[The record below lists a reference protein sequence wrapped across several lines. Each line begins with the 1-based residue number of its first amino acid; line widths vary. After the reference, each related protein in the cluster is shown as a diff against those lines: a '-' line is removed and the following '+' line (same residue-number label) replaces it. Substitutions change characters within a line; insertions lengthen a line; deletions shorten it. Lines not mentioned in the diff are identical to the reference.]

1 MKHPWCTLD
10 QVQTEE
16 GPLRL
21 AQRGESEFLITID
34 GRVLMA
40 GATHR
45 SEALLATAAAERLKG
60 KSAPKVLVGGLGMGL
75 TLRTALDHLPQRTQV
90 TVVELNPVVVEWCR
104 GPLKALTE
112 GAVED
117 PRVTV
122 RIADVA
128 QVIQET
134 ASAEQTFDA
143 ILLDLYEGPHETL
156 GAAGAPFYGRQ
167 ALKTTRAAL
176 APGGVFAVWSEQAD
190 APFEQ
195 RLKTQGFTV
204 ERLAPERGGSR
215 HVVYLATVSSVEKRV
230 RD

>member
-1 MKHPWCTLD
+1 MKNPWRTLD
-10 QVQTEE
+10 QVQTDE

-45 SEALLATAAAERLKG
+45 SEALLATATAARLQG
-60 KSAPKVLVGGLGMGL
+60 NPAPKILVGGLGMGL
-75 TLRTALDHLPQRTQV
+75 TLRTALDHLPRGARL
-90 TVVELNPVVVEWCR
+90 TVVELNPVVVDWCR

-112 GAVED
+112 AAVED

-128 QVIQET
+128 QVIREAARTRET
-134 ASAEQTFDA
+134 YDA
-143 ILLDLYEGPHETL
+143 IVLDLYEGPHETL

-167 ALKTTRAAL
+167 ALQTTRTAL

-190 APFEQ
+190 PPFEQ
-195 RLKTQGFTV
+195 RLKAQGFTV
-204 ERLAPERGGSR
+204 QRLAPERGGSR
-215 HVVYLATVSSVEKRV
+215 HVVYLATPDAPR
-230 RD
+230 RR